1 MNYLRNF
8 LHFHLICFWEH
19 FTPLTIQYQKSH
31 VSGSEPILSAFS
43 DAISNISC

>member
-8 LHFHLICFWEH
+8 LHFHLICFENISLQNI
-19 FTPLTIQYQKSH
+19 PYQKSN